1 MPAADGRNGVISRGF
16 FILTVRMGAKSGML
30 ERVELEIDGRQLS
43 LEAGRVA
50 RQTDGAVWVRYQDTV
65 VLVTAVVARHPRE
78 GIDFF
83 PLTVDYQER
92 AYAAGMIPG
101 GFFKREGRPR
111 DQETITARLIDRP
124 IRPLFPMGF
133 RRDVQIIATVL
144 SADQEN
150 DPDVLAI
157 VGASAALA
165 ISSIPFLGPIG
176 AVRVGRVGGQLIA
189 NPTYDQLEESDL
201 DLVIAGTKDAVLMVE
216 ARASE
221 IPEQPIL
228 EAIAFGQNAIAAIVR
243 MQEALVSLVGRSKI
257 PFTPPAINPDLLERV
272 SARAREP
279 IRELATLHEKTG
291 QQARRDQIVEE
302 TLLAFAGEPVDI
314 QLQVREILEKIER
327 EEMRRLILD
336 EGLRADGRRLGDVRP
351 ITCDTG
357 ILPRTHGSA
366 LFTRGGTQALVTTTL
381 GTSEDVQRLDS
392 IEGEGFKRFTLH
404 YNFPPFSVGEVR
416 FLRAPGRREIGHGAL
431 AERALL
437 RVLPDREEFPY
448 TIRVVSE
455 ILESNGSSSMA
466 SVCGATLALMDAGVP
481 IKSAVGGVAMGLV
494 AERGRSAILTDI
506 MGLEDHLGD
515 MDFKVAGT
523 RAGVTALQM
532 DMKVQGVTAALM
544 AEALERARQARMH
557 VLDEMEKALARPRPT
572 ISVYAPR
579 LITMKVPVDKIREV
593 IGPGGKVIRGII
605 EETGCK
611 IDIADDG
618 TVEIASRDEAAAE
631 KAVNIIKQI
640 IEVPEV
646 GKIYTGKVKRIVEFG
661 AFVEI
666 LPGTDGLLHISQIAE
681 QRIQRV
687 QDVLSE
693 GDEVTV
699 KVIEVDPSGKI
710 RLSRKEVLRA
720 QGGEPMGDRR
730 EGGPPRRTDRSPQ
743 GGREVP
749 RERERQ

>member
-1 MPAADGRNGVISRGF
+1 
-16 FILTVRMGAKSGML
+16 MG
-30 ERVELEIDGRQLS
+30 ERVQIEIEGRQLS

-50 RQTDGAVWVRYQDTV
+50 RQTDGAVWIRYGDTV
-65 VLVTAVVARHPRE
+65 VLVTAVAAKNPRE

-101 GFFKREGRPR
+101 GFFKREGQPR
-111 DQETITARLIDRP
+111 DQEKITARLIDRP
-124 IRPLFPMGF
+124 IRPLFPKGF

-150 DPDVLAI
+150 DPDILAM
-157 VGASAALA
+157 VGASAALT

-176 AVRVGRVGGQLIA
+176 AVRVGRVGGRLIA
-189 NPTYDQLEESDL
+189 NPTYKQMEESDL
-201 DLVIAGTKDAVLMVE
+201 DLVIAATREAVTMVE
-216 ARASE
+216 VRAKE
-221 IPEQPIL
+221 VPEATIL
-228 EAIAFGQNAIAAIVR
+228 EAIAFGRDTIGAILEI
-243 MQEALVSLVGRSKI
+243 QEALAASVGQPKTPFSSLTVDS
-257 PFTPPAINPDLLERV
+257 ALLERIT
-272 SARAREP
+272 ALAREP
-279 IRELATLHEKTG
+279 IRALSTLHEKG
-291 QQARRDQIVEE
+291 AQQARREQIAEE
-302 TLLAFAGEPVDI
+302 TLRAFSGEPVEI
-314 QLQVREILEKIER
+314 QLQVKEILEKIER
-327 EEMRRLILD
+327 EEMRRLIL
-336 EGLRADGRRLGDVRP
+336 EKGIRADGRRLEEVRP
-351 ITCDTG
+351 ITCETG
-357 ILPRTHGSA
+357 VLPRTHGSA

-381 GTSEDVQRLDS
+381 GTSEDVQRLDG

-431 AERALL
+431 AERAMLN
-437 RVLPDREEFPY
+437 VLPSRDEFPY
-448 TIRVVSE
+448 TIRIVSE

-494 AERGRSAILTDI
+494 TEGGRSAILTDI
-506 MGLEDHLGD
+506 LGLEDHLGD

-523 RAGVTALQM
+523 RAGITALQM
-532 DMKVQGVTAALM
+532 DMKVQGVTAAVM
-544 AEALERARQARMH
+544 TEALERARHARMH
-557 VLDEMEKALARPRPT
+557 VLDEMDKALAQPRPS

-611 IDIADDG
+611 IDIGDDG

-631 KAVNIIKQI
+631 KALSIINRI
-640 IEVPEV
+640 VEVPEV
-646 GKIYTGKVKRIVEFG
+646 GKIYQGKVKRIVEFG

-681 QRIQRV
+681 HRIQRV

-693 GDEVTV
+693 GDEIRV
-699 KVIEVDPSGKI
+699 KVIEIDPSGKI
-710 RLSRKEVLRA
+710 RLSRKEILRA
-720 QGGEPMGDRR
+720 
-730 EGGPPRRTDRSPQ
+730 EGGGGPTAGRTEEGPTQPMEWGPR
-743 GGREVP
+743 GGREISQ
-749 RERERQ
+749 ERERKR

>member
-1 MPAADGRNGVISRGF
+1 MV
-16 FILTVRMGAKSGML
+16 
-30 ERVELEIDGRQLS
+30 ERVEIEIEGRQFS

-50 RQTDGAVWVRYQDTV
+50 RQTDGAVSVRYGDTV
-65 VLVTAVVARHPRE
+65 VLVTAVATRHPRE
-78 GIDFF
+78 GIDFL

-101 GFFKREGRPR
+101 GFFKREGQPR
-111 DQETITARLIDRP
+111 DQEKITARLIDRP
-124 IRPLFPMGF
+124 IRPLFPKGF

-150 DPDVLAI
+150 DPDVLAL
-157 VGASAALA
+157 VGASAALT

-176 AVRVGRVGGQLIA
+176 AVRVGRVGGQLVA
-189 NPTYDQLEESDL
+189 NPTYKQIEESDL
-201 DLVIAGTKDAVLMVE
+201 DLVIAGTRDAVMMAE
-216 ARASE
+216 ASAKEVSE
-221 IPEQPIL
+221 ETIL
-228 EAIAFGQNAIAAIVR
+228 AAIGFGQNAVAAMVR
-243 MQEALVSLVGRSKI
+243 MQEALAASVGQLKI
-257 PFTPPAINPDLLERV
+257 PFTSPTVDPALLERI
-272 SARAREP
+272 AALAREP
-279 IRELATLHEKTG
+279 IRALATLPEKEA
-291 QQARRDQIVEE
+291 QQARREQIREE
-302 TLLAFAGEPVDI
+302 TLRAFSGEPVEI
-314 QLQVREILEKIER
+314 QFQVKEILEKIER
-327 EEMRRLILD
+327 DEMRRLVLEERI
-336 EGLRADGRRLGDVRP
+336 RTDGRRLEEVRP

-357 ILPRTHGSA
+357 VLPRTHGSA

-381 GTSEDVQRLDS
+381 GTSDDVQRFDG

-431 AERALL
+431 AERAMLS
-437 RVLPDREEFPY
+437 VLPSREEFPY
-448 TIRVVSE
+448 TVRIVSE

-494 AERGRSAILTDI
+494 TEEGRSAILTDI

-523 RAGVTALQM
+523 RAGITALQM
-532 DMKVQGVTAALM
+532 DMKVQGVTATLM
-544 AEALERARQARMH
+544 AEALEQARHGRMH
-557 VLDEMEKALARPRPT
+557 VLDEMEKTLAQPRPN
-572 ISVYAPR
+572 ISIYAPR

-605 EETGCK
+605 VETGCK
-611 IDIADDG
+611 IDISDDG

-631 KAVNIIKQI
+631 KALSIIDRI
-640 IEVPEV
+640 VEVPEV
-646 GKIYTGKVKRIVEFG
+646 GRIYQGKVKRIVEFG

-681 QRIQRV
+681 HRIQRV

-693 GDEVTV
+693 GDEVSV
-699 KVIEVDPSGKI
+699 KVIEIDPSGKI
-710 RLSRKEVLRA
+710 RVSRKEVLRA
-720 QGGEPMGDRR
+720 QGGEPAVAQKE
-730 EGGPPRRTDRSPQ
+730 EGTPRRTDWEPRGERDMPREKE
-743 GGREVP
+743 GGR
-749 RERERQ
+749 

>member
-1 MPAADGRNGVISRGF
+1 MV
-16 FILTVRMGAKSGML
+16 
-30 ERVELEIDGRQLS
+30 ERVEIEIEGRQFS

-50 RQTDGAVWVRYQDTV
+50 RQTDGAVSVRYGDTV
-65 VLVTAVVARHPRE
+65 VLVTAVATRHPRE
-78 GIDFF
+78 GIDFL

-101 GFFKREGRPR
+101 GFFKREGQPR
-111 DQETITARLIDRP
+111 DQEKITARLIDRP
-124 IRPLFPMGF
+124 IRPLFPKGF

-150 DPDVLAI
+150 DPDVLAL
-157 VGASAALA
+157 VGASAALT

-176 AVRVGRVGGQLIA
+176 AVRVGRVGGQLVA
-189 NPTYDQLEESDL
+189 NPTYKQIEESDL
-201 DLVIAGTKDAVLMVE
+201 DLVIAGTRDAVMMAE
-216 ARASE
+216 ASAKEVSE
-221 IPEQPIL
+221 ETIL
-228 EAIAFGQNAIAAIVR
+228 AAIGFGQNAVAAMVR
-243 MQEALVSLVGRSKI
+243 MQEALAASVGQLKI
-257 PFTPPAINPDLLERV
+257 PFTSPTVDPALLERI
-272 SARAREP
+272 AALAREP
-279 IRELATLHEKTG
+279 IRALATLPEKEA
-291 QQARRDQIVEE
+291 QQARREQIREE
-302 TLLAFAGEPVDI
+302 TLRAFSGEPVEI
-314 QLQVREILEKIER
+314 QFQVKEILEKIER
-327 EEMRRLILD
+327 DEMRRLVLEERI
-336 EGLRADGRRLGDVRP
+336 RTDGRRLEEVRP

-357 ILPRTHGSA
+357 VLPRTHGSA

-381 GTSEDVQRLDS
+381 GTSDDVQRFDG

-431 AERALL
+431 AERAMLS
-437 RVLPDREEFPY
+437 VLPSREEFPY
-448 TIRVVSE
+448 TVRIVSE

-494 AERGRSAILTDI
+494 TEEGRSAILTDI

-523 RAGVTALQM
+523 RAGITALQM
-532 DMKVQGVTAALM
+532 DMKVQGVTATLM
-544 AEALERARQARMH
+544 AEALEQARHGRMH
-557 VLDEMEKALARPRPT
+557 VLDEMEKTLAQPRPN
-572 ISVYAPR
+572 ISIYAPR

-611 IDIADDG
+611 IDISDDG

-631 KAVNIIKQI
+631 KALSIINRI
-640 IEVPEV
+640 VEVPEV
-646 GKIYTGKVKRIVEFG
+646 GRIYQGKVKRIVEFG

-681 QRIQRV
+681 HRIQRV

-693 GDEVTV
+693 GDEVSV
-699 KVIEVDPSGKI
+699 KVIEIDPSGKI
-710 RLSRKEVLRA
+710 RVSRKEVLRA
-720 QGGEPMGDRR
+720 QGGEPAVAQKE
-730 EGGPPRRTDRSPQ
+730 EGTPRRTDWEPRGERDMPREKE
-743 GGREVP
+743 GGR
-749 RERERQ
+749 